1 MWGFPEKTPY
11 LWNLKNCGRSHH
23 LHCRSPSTNASIVC
37 KTTVCSLCFKC
48 RMRQNIFRHCPSS
61 FVWLLTPRSSFAS
74 TPSICTI
81 LINISM
87 DIADWPPSMRLT
99 VLALIPACSATFSCD
114 MLISF
119 LRSRIRLPNL
129 IKSCD
134 PARLPNMHLLPS
146 LNLSGTLRHHAVKC
160 AAHFTSAIPP
170 SPAPWLCDTVP

>member
-1 MWGFPEKTPY
+1 
-11 LWNLKNCGRSHH
+11 
-23 LHCRSPSTNASIVC
+23 
-37 KTTVCSLCFKC
+37 
-48 RMRQNIFRHCPSS
+48 
-61 FVWLLTPRSSFAS
+61 
-74 TPSICTI
+74 
-81 LINISM
+81 M